1 MISTEFKNAKPDMSL
16 IPSFA
21 TLTESVFYIVE
32 ANEIDFNNMMQKIG
46 ITELGLFESTGSVL
60 LYEQDSEEAKTAE
73 EAKDNFAAG
82 FFTRIKTLFENALR
96 KIGNLIKSF
105 ITKITLAFGKKA
117 LAKENLEKF
126 KQFIPTMDDKY
137 TVSRYPWEGL
147 RDFLTISSGQ
157 EMKDDLEKFAEEL
170 NKSLQQGQN
179 VSTLAQNNTT
189 KEIQNYLRSEEANIN
204 NIPEE
209 VKKEDVKIN
218 SIEDDFEYIFNSCT
232 NFKDTENKIK
242 LFYKTMAETGK
253 VMIKTLKEL
262 KTDKDSIYRAK
273 NGTTFSLKVV
283 GLVLSEFYAMIGS
296 NMKIVTTVY
305 KAYNKAG
312 KTEDNKTE
320 ETNTDNKEE
329 KVGESAIDSELS
341 SLFSWSY

>member
-82 FFTRIKTLFENALR
+82 FLTRIKTLFENALR
-96 KIGNLIKSF
+96 KIGNMIKSF
-105 ITKITLAFGKKA
+105 VANITVAFGKKA
-117 LAKENLEKF
+117 LAKENKDAF
-126 KQFIPTMDDKY
+126 KEFIPTMDDKY

-147 RDFLTISSGQ
+147 KKILLDKNSNTDTLENLQKFVDVGIDKNNL
-157 EMKDDLEKFAEEL
+157 MK
-170 NKSLQQGQN
+170 
-179 VSTLAQNNTT
+179 NNTT
-189 KEIQNYLRSEEANIN
+189 KEIQNYLRSAEADSK

-209 VKKEDVKIN
+209 VKKEDKKIN
-218 SIEDDFEYIFNSCT
+218 TLENDFETIFDLCS
-232 NFKDTENKIK
+232 NFKSVEQEIKNIYKSAAEKAQEDIKKIK
-242 LFYKTMAETGK
+242 ESKDKDAINRSKNAMSL
-253 VMIKTLKEL
+253 EL
-262 KTDKDSIYRAK
+262 KLY
-273 NGTTFSLKVV
+273 
-283 GLVLSEFYAMIGS
+283 GLALSEFYAMIGS
-296 NMKIVTTVY
+296 NMKIVTTVF
-305 KAYNKAG
+305 KAYNKAN
-312 KTEDNKTE
+312 KTEDNKTG
-320 ETNTDNKEE
+320 ETNADNKEE